1 MVFEHRD
8 EGDRDGHR
16 DTEHRRIIERHG
28 PGDHMRVMS
37 MHDCQNAQRSEVN
50 EGSDRERTRIV
61 VCTRGRDG
69 AGNPAQ
75 QAEALQRA
83 RARLAENNE
92 IPAEQRQRVLGAIDR
107 EIARL
112 RGQ

>member
-8 EGDRDGHR
+8 GEGRGDG
-16 DTEHRRIIERHG
+16 EHRRMRERHG
-28 PGDHMRVMS
+28 PGDHMMMMS
-37 MHDCQNAQRSEVN
+37 MHDCQDAQRSEIN

-61 VCTRGRDG
+61 VCTRGGGERN
-69 AGNPAQ
+69 AAQ
-75 QAEALQRA
+75 QTEALQRA